1 MSSLMA
7 IPVWIREDKMDKL
20 LDDLSRMSAKYGPSG
35 RPLSG
40 IRAYLS
46 MSPDIGDT

>member
-1 MSSLMA
+1 MA

-20 LDDLSRMSAKYGPSG
+20 SADLSRMSANNGPTG
-35 RPLSG
+35 NPLSG

-46 MSPDIGDT
+46 IPPDIGDT